1 MCFAR
6 IIWLL
11 DTQDPQKDPQIFI
24 FDKKK
29 HKKHL
34 GTVYF
39 QDSKNDVL
47 KPMEVQCTCVA

>member
-1 MCFAR
+1 MGFAR

-11 DTQDPQKDPQIFI
+11 DTQDPKDPQKFL

-39 QDSKNDVL
+39 QDSNDVL